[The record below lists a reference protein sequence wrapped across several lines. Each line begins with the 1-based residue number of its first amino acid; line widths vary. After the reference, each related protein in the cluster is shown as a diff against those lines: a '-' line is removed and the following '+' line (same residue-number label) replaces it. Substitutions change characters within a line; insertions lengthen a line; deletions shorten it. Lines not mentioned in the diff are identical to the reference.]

1 MRRVTLQYVAA
12 WFPMLAIAI
21 VNGTLR
27 ELAYAPYMSELRA
40 HQLSTLTAIVLFG
53 FYIGWIVRRRPLP
66 SGRAALAVGLVW
78 LVMTVAFEFL
88 FGRYV
93 AGRPRAALLAN
104 YDLSAGRVWALLVVW
119 IALAP
124 YCFFRLGR
132 RGT

>member
-1 MRRVTLQYVAA
+1 MRRVILPYVAA

-27 ELAYAPYMSELRA
+27 ELAYAPHMSELRA

-53 FYIGWIVRRRPLP
+53 FYIGWVVRRRPLP

-93 AGRPRAALLAN
+93 AGRPQAELLAN
-104 YDLSAGRVWALLVVW
+104 YDLSAGRVWALLLVW

-124 YCFFRLGR
+124 CFFFRLGR
-132 RGT
+132 RAG